1 MKDAIRLER
10 RIELA
15 FEGHRFFDV
24 RRWMIAEDT
33 ENMQMHGFEITKT
46 ITEKGK
52 VVPVRKH
59 TFRNFKGYIIR
70 LYIILLCQFFQ
81 HSCKRLLIYMLLDT
95 FTEIGTA

>member
-46 ITEKGK
+46 ITEK
-52 VVPVRKH
+52 VRW
-59 TFRNFKGYIIR
+59 FRSVN
-70 LYIILLCQFFQ
+70 IL
-81 HSCKRLLIYMLLDT
+81 SVKRCTSFLFPIKK
-95 FTEIGTA
+95 